1 MDSLRSRSR
10 LQWLL
15 HGSLIWASGSS
26 AAPYPTDQI
35 VLNAEGGAGAVASES
50 MECSLIG
57 KDLLRMGGNA
67 IDAMVGTQLCVGVVG
82 MYHSGIGGG
91 GFALV
96 RTAEGNYE
104 VVDFRETAPAA
115 ASQDMYNDDVQSSI
129 EGGLAVGVPSELRG
143 LEYMHEKWGDLPW
156 ESVVMPASRLARNGF
171 TVSSDMVRYMIG
183 GMKDAGRDFLIDEPS
198 WAEVFAPNGTLLE
211 LGDTMYRTRLAD
223 CSTLATV
230 AAKGASAFYTGDLAA
245 SFIQTVRD
253 ADGIMTLDDLTSYR
267 AEIREPL
274 STTFRNHTLYTT
286 GSPASGAI
294 TLNILK
300 TMDQYPLTPTPDT
313 NLTTHRYNEAMRFA
327 YGARVLLGD
336 PDFIPGMPSYEASLI
351 AESTAADTRARI
363 LDNQTQPVK
372 HYDPHALFT
381 PDTHGTTHVVTADR
395 AGRAVSLTSTVN
407 LLFGALLVDPRTGV
421 VLNNEMNDFS
431 IPGVRNAFGFEPSPA
446 NFIRPGKRSLSSI
459 TPVIVERPGGGLHA
473 VVGAAGGSRI
483 VSATA
488 QVLWHVLEHNMTM
501 TEAVSEPRLH
511 DQLMPN
517 QVLLEYTFNND
528 TAASLAEKG
537 HHIKWVREGLSA
549 VQGILVREG
558 GEFESASEPRQKNSG
573 GLTA

>member
-1 MDSLRSRSR
+1 MYSFDSKIRP
-10 LQWLL
+10 QWLL
-15 HGSLIWASGSS
+15 YGSFIWISGSS
-26 AAPYPTDQI
+26 AAPFSSDQV
-35 VLNAEGGAGAVASES
+35 VLTAQDGAGAVASEN
-50 MECSLIG
+50 MECSRIG
-57 KDLLRMGGNA
+57 RDLLRLGGNA
-67 IDAMVGTQLCVGVVG
+67 IDAMVGTQLCVGVTS

-96 RTAEGNYE
+96 RTADGEYE
-104 VVDFRETAPAA
+104 TIDFRETAPAA
-115 ASQDMYNDDVQSSI
+115 ATQDMYNDDVHASI

-143 LEYMHEKWGDLPW
+143 LD
-156 ESVVMPASRLARNGF
+156 
-171 TVSSDMVRYMIG
+171 
-183 GMKDAGRDFLIDEPS
+183 
-198 WAEVFAPNGTLLE
+198 TL
-211 LGDTMYRTRLAD
+211 T
-223 CSTLATV
+223 TV
-230 AAKGASAFYTGDLAA
+230 AKKGASAFYTGDLAA
-245 SFIQTVRD
+245 SFVKTVRD
-253 ADGIMTLDDLTSYR
+253 AGGIVTLEDLTAYR

-286 GSPASGAI
+286 GAPASGAI
-294 TLNILK
+294 TLNMLK
-300 TMDQYPLTPTPDT
+300 TMEQYPLPPTPDT

-327 YGARVLLGD
+327 YGARSLLGD
-336 PDFIPGMPSYEASLI
+336 PDFVGGLGPYEASLLDN
-351 AESTAADTRARI
+351 ATAAHTRARI
-363 LDNQTQPVK
+363 LDNETQPVGR
-372 HYDPHALFT
+372 YAPHALFV
-381 PDTHGTTHVVTADR
+381 PDTHGTSHVVTADS

-459 TPVIVERPGGGLHA
+459 TPVIVEAPDGALRA

-488 QVLWHVLEHNMTM
+488 QVLWHVLEHGMTM
-501 TEAVSEPRLH
+501 TEAVAEPRLH

-517 QVLLEYTFNND
+517 EVWLEYTFNNE

-537 HHIKWVREGLSA
+537 HRVKWVREGLSA
-549 VQGILVREG
+549 VQGITVLG
-558 GEFESASEPRQKNSG
+558 SGKFEAASEPRQKNSG

>member
-1 MDSLRSRSR
+1 
-10 LQWLL
+10 
-15 HGSLIWASGSS
+15 
-26 AAPYPTDQI
+26 
-35 VLNAEGGAGAVASES
+35 
-50 MECSLIG
+50 
-57 KDLLRMGGNA
+57 MGGNA
-67 IDAMVGTQLCVGVVG
+67 IDAMVGTQLCVGVTS

-91 GFALV
+91 GFALI
-96 RTAEGNYE
+96 RTAEGHYE
-104 VVDFRETAPAA
+104 TIDFRETAPAA
-115 ASQDMYNDDVQSSI
+115 ASQDMYNDDVQASM

-156 ESVVMPASRLARNGF
+156 EQVVMPASHLARDGF
-171 TVSSDMVRYMIG
+171 AVTADMVRYMVG
-183 GMKDAGRDFLIDEPS
+183 GMKDAGRDFLINEPS
-198 WAEVFAPNGTLLE
+198 WAEVFAPNGTLLG
-211 LGDTMYRTRLAD
+211 LGDTMHRTRLAD
-223 CSTLATV
+223 TLTTIAK
-230 AAKGASAFYTGDLAA
+230 KGASAFYNGDLAA
-245 SFIQTVRD
+245 SFIKTVRD
-253 ADGIMTLDDLTSYR
+253 ADGIMTMEDLATYR

-300 TMDQYPLTPTPDT
+300 TIEQYPLVPTPDA

-327 YGARVLLGD
+327 YGSRSLLGD
-336 PDFIPGMPSYEASLI
+336 PDFIPGMGPYEATLLD
-351 AESTAADTRARI
+351 ETTAAHTRARI
-363 LDNQTQPVK
+363 LDDKTQPVS
-372 HYDPHALFT
+372 HYAPHALFA
-381 PDTHGTTHVVTADR
+381 PDTHGTSHVVTADS

-459 TPVIVERPGGGLHA
+459 TPVIVEGPEGGLHA

-483 VSATA
+483 VSSTA

-501 TEAVSEPRLH
+501 AEAVAEPRLH

-517 QVLLEYTFNND
+517 EVWLEYAFNNE
-528 TAASLAEKG
+528 TAASLADKG
-537 HHIKWVREGLSA
+537 HRVKWVREGLSA
-549 VQGILVREG
+549 VQGIMVLG
-558 GEFESASEPRQKNSG
+558 QGKFEAASEPRQRNSG

>member
-1 MDSLRSRSR
+1 MYSFDSKIRP
-10 LQWLL
+10 QWLL
-15 HGSLIWASGSS
+15 YGSFIWISGSS
-26 AAPYPTDQI
+26 AAPFSSDQV
-35 VLNAEGGAGAVASES
+35 VLTAQDGAGAVASEN
-50 MECSLIG
+50 MECSRIG
-57 KDLLRMGGNA
+57 RDLLRLGGNA
-67 IDAMVGTQLCVGVVG
+67 IDAMVGTQLCVGVTS

-96 RTAEGNYE
+96 RTADGEYE
-104 VVDFRETAPAA
+104 TIDFRETAPAA
-115 ASQDMYNDDVQSSI
+115 ATQDMYNDDVHASI

-143 LEYMHEKWGDLPW
+143 LEYMHEKWGDLAW
-156 ESVVMPASRLARNGF
+156 ESVVMPASHLAREGF
-171 TVSSDMVRYMIG
+171 SVTADMVRYMVA

-198 WAEVFAPNGTLLE
+198 WAEVFAPN
-211 LGDTMYRTRLAD
+211 
-223 CSTLATV
+223 V
-230 AAKGASAFYTGDLAA
+230 AKKGASAFYTGDLAA
-245 SFIQTVRD
+245 SFVKTVRD
-253 ADGIMTLDDLTSYR
+253 ADGIMTLEDLTAYR

-286 GSPASGAI
+286 GAPASGAI
-294 TLNILK
+294 TLNMLK
-300 TMDQYPLTPTPDT
+300 TMEQYPLPPTPAT
-313 NLTTHRYNEAMRFA
+313 NLTMHRYNEAMRFA
-327 YGARVLLGD
+327 YGARSLLGD
-336 PDFIPGMPSYEASLI
+336 PDFVGGLGPYEASLLDN
-351 AESTAADTRARI
+351 ATAAHTRARI
-363 LDNQTQPVK
+363 LDNETQPVGR
-372 HYDPHALFT
+372 YAPHALFV
-381 PDTHGTTHVVTADR
+381 PDTHGTSHVVTADS

-459 TPVIVERPGGGLHA
+459 TPVIVEAPDGALRA

-488 QVLWHVLEHNMTM
+488 QVLWHVLEHGMTM
-501 TEAVSEPRLH
+501 TEAVAEPRLH

-517 QVLLEYTFNND
+517 EVWLEYTFNNE

-537 HHIKWVREGLSA
+537 HRVKWVREGLSA
-549 VQGILVREG
+549 VQGITVLG
-558 GEFESASEPRQKNSG
+558 SGKFEAASEPRQKNSG